1 MLINRLISKGKVM
14 IIAYSTAPNEMI
26 ANEIAH
32 YLINAKLAACVN
44 LIPHVKSIYR
54 WNNEVIEDS
63 EVLMMIKSEKSK
75 QQVLIDA
82 LAEIHPYDTPEV
94 IIIPIENGFKGYLN
108 WIYQSLN

>member
-1 MLINRLISKGKVM
+1 M

-44 LIPHVKSIYR
+44 LIPHVKSIYH
-54 WNNEVIEDS
+54 WNNEVIEDN

>member
-1 MLINRLISKGKVM
+1 M

>member
-1 MLINRLISKGKVM
+1 M

-44 LIPHVKSIYR
+44 LIPHVKSIYH
-54 WNNEVIEDS
+54 WNNEVIEDN

-75 QQVLIDA
+75 QYVLIDA
-82 LAEIHPYDTPEV
+82 IIEIHPYDTPEV

-108 WIYQSLN
+108 WIHQSLN

>member
-1 MLINRLISKGKVM
+1 MLTNILISEGKVM

-44 LIPHVKSIYR
+44 LIPHVKSIYH